1 MATQA
6 TWYGTYG
13 AVAEDRTAARPDTH
27 DERADVHRLR
37 ALPNEDVYFYRKAI
51 DNSRLV
57 READPQ
63 SSARCWR
70 VIATTCALTLLL
82 LVLLWPKAYG
92 VLAGYQ
98 IESLKAQQQKL
109 LVEHRGLEIDEAR
122 LLSPERLEEMAK
134 TQQFIDPAPGQV
146 VYLNPKADGSLAMN
160 VPSK

>member
-6 TWYGTYG
+6 TWYGRYG
-13 AVAEDRTAARPDTH
+13 AAAEAGVSTASDARRVRL
-27 DERADVHRLR
+27 EAYRLR

-57 READPQ
+57 RESNPQ
-63 SSARCWR
+63 ANARCFR
-70 VIATTCALTLLL
+70 GIATLVALTALLL
-82 LVLLWPKAYG
+82 GVLWPKAYG
-92 VLAGYQ
+92 FIAGRE
-98 IESLKAQQQKL
+98 IESLKSQQREL
-109 LVEHRGLEIDEAR
+109 LVERRALEIEEAT

-134 TQQFIDPAPGQV
+134 YQQFIDPAPGQV

>member
-6 TWYGTYG
+6 TWYGRYG
-13 AVAEDRTAARPDTH
+13 VAAEAGVSTAA
-27 DERADVHRLR
+27 DVRRVRLEAYRLR

-57 READPQ
+57 RESNPQ
-63 SSARCWR
+63 ANARCFR
-70 VIATTCALTLLL
+70 VIATTSALTLLL

-92 VLAGYQ
+92 IIAGYQ
-98 IESLKAQQQKL
+98 IESLKSQQQKL
-109 LVEHRGLEIDEAR
+109 LVEQRALEIKEAT

-134 TQQFIDPAPGQV
+134 YQQFIDPAPGQV
-146 VYLNPKADGSLAMN
+146 VHLNPKADGSLAMN

>member
-6 TWYGTYG
+6 TWYGRYG
-13 AVAEDRTAARPDTH
+13 AVAEEQTAVMPDTRE
-27 DERADVHRLR
+27 ERADAFRLR

-57 READPQ
+57 RQADPQ
-63 SSARCWR
+63 ASARCWR

-82 LVLLWPKAYG
+82 LVALWPKAYG

-98 IESLKAQQQKL
+98 IESLKSQQQKL
-109 LVEHRGLEIDEAR
+109 RVAHRSLEIEEAR

-146 VYLNPKADGSLAMN
+146 IYLNPNADGSLAMN
-160 VPSK
+160 VRSK